1 MTTDSAKG
9 NAITARSDNSH
20 DLAETLKACGEE
32 QGISAEQAIDHTVP
46 NILMEGGCM
55 DSEPGPAIILDD
67 DAYDHL
73 EAEFKAGLDSV
84 RSESDWISQDEMSG
98 FIKGLKSNRCTHHG
112 PNPSAR
118 FFDR

>member
-9 NAITARSDNSH
+9 NAVTVRSDNNH
-20 DLAETLKACGEE
+20 DMAETLKASGEDHR
-32 QGISAEQAIDHTVP
+32 ISAEQAIDHTVP
-46 NILMEGGCM
+46 NVLMEGGCM
-55 DSEPGPAIILDD
+55 DTEPGPAIILDD

-84 RSESDWISQDEMSG
+84 KSGSDWISEDDMSE
-98 FIKGLKSNRCTHHG
+98 FIESLKSNRCTRHG
-112 PNPSAR
+112 SNPSAR